1 MEEKLVS
8 IKNEIMVLTEGMEMI
23 SCDSRQEYEVLMRQE
38 DAANA
43 IKKQVE
49 AYWDGS
55 KTEPGPIPKAY
66 SLWKDLT
73 TKRAEHLKPLE
84 AFIGT
89 VKRVGGAFLAL
100 EQKREQDRLDALRRE
115 AEAIRAR
122 QEAELVKQAAE
133 LRAKQEAERKAQELA
148 FKNSPA
154 ELARA
159 KARMEAEQAEARRRM
174 EEEAK
179 ARMVDT
185 AALPVTV
192 DKVSAGEGRT
202 TVQTWTFRVTNEALV
217 PRQYLILNEKA
228 IGAVITALKDK
239 ANIPGI
245 EAVMETSVRRTGK

>member
-1 MEEKLVS
+1 MEEQIAV
-8 IKNEIMVLTEGMEMI
+8 IKNEIQALSEGADMLE
-23 SCDSRQEYEVLMRQE
+23 CNSRQDYEILVRQE
-38 DAANA
+38 DAAVA

-49 AYWDGS
+49 DYFNPDIKKAHELHKS
-55 KTEPGPIPKAY
+55 LTLKRKTLLDPI
-66 SLWKDLT
+66 
-73 TKRAEHLKPLE
+73 E
-84 AFIGT
+84 AFISS

-122 QEAELVKQAAE
+122 QEAELARQAAE

-154 ELARA
+154 ELAKA

-202 TVQTWTFRVTNEALV
+202 TVQTWTYRVVDEALV
-217 PRQYLILNEKA
+217 PRQYLILDTKA

-239 ANIPGI
+239 ACIPGI
-245 EAVMETSVRRTGK
+245 EAVMETSVRRTGRGV

>member
-1 MEEKLVS
+1 MEELKD
-8 IKNEIMVLTEGMEMI
+8 IKQEIAMLTDGADMI
-23 SCDSRQEYEVLMRQE
+23 SCETREEYGILCRQA

-49 AYWDGS
+49 AYWDGT
-55 KTEPGPIPKAY
+55 KDNPGPIPKAY

-73 TKRAEHLKPLE
+73 TKRGAMLKPLE
-84 AFIGT
+84 AFLATCG
-89 VKRVGGAFLAL
+89 RVGGAFLAL
-100 EQKREQDRLDALRRE
+100 EQKREQEMLDALRRE

-122 QEAELVKQAAE
+122 QEAELAKQAAE
-133 LRAKQEAERKAQELA
+133 LKAKQEAERKAQELA

-154 ELARA
+154 ELAKA

-185 AALPVTV
+185 AAIPVTV

-217 PRQYLILNEKA
+217 PRQYLILDTKA
-228 IGAVITALKDK
+228 IGAVITALKEK